1 MKLKLD
7 GLLSQN
13 RSRDLFVQAQHD
25 RIYTTST
32 KKNASTAVL
41 IAELFALHETLGRA
55 QRAAHFFRCVRSEFS
70 LRRMIL

>member
-32 KKNASTAVL
+32 KKNASTA
-41 IAELFALHETLGRA
+41 LHETLGRA